1 MNLDEKI
8 TLYKTLNHP
17 LLSVSIFNQIFEIPS
32 GQRTNQYDLIYENSE
47 IKIYTNKSTQSNT
60 NLGSIEIKD
69 TEFFT
74 SLEIEKQLD
83 EIIKNIILSNEI
95 SKQDLQNQIC
105 DLYNKEILNVILP
118 PDSPDSKELK
128 FKMVNRFY
136 EEIQVLI
143 QYSSIKE

>member
-47 IKIYTNKSTQSNT
+47 IKIDTNKSTQSNT
-60 NLGSIEIKD
+60 NLGSIEIKN

-83 EIIKNIILSNEI
+83 KIIKNIIASNII
-95 SKQDLQNQIC
+95 SRKDLQKQIYY
-105 DLYNKEILNVILP
+105 LYNKEILNVILP
-118 PDSPDSKELK
+118 PDSKEIK
-128 FKMVNRFY
+128 FQMVNRFY
-136 EEIQVLI
+136 EELQVLI
-143 QYSSIKE
+143 QYSPIKE

>member
-8 TLYKTLNHP
+8 NLYKSLNHP

-32 GQRTNQYDLIYENSE
+32 EQRTNKYHLIYENSE
-47 IKIYTNKSTQSNT
+47 IKIDTTESINSDTH
-60 NLGSIEIKD
+60 LGTINIEN

-83 EIIKNIILSNEI
+83 EIIKNIISSNKI

-105 DLYNKEILNVILP
+105 DLYNKEIIDIILP
-118 PDSPDSKELK
+118 PDSKELK
-128 FKMVNRFY
+128 VQMVIRFY
-136 EEIQVLI
+136 EKIQILI
-143 QYSSIKE
+143 QYSTIKD

>member
-8 TLYKTLNHP
+8 KLYKTLNHP
-17 LLSVSIFNQIFEIPS
+17 LLSVSIFNQIFAIPS
-32 GQRTNQYDLIYENSE
+32 EQRTNKYNLIYENSE
-47 IKIYTNKSTQSNT
+47 IKIDTNESTQNHT
-60 NLGSIEIKD
+60 YLGSINIEN

-105 DLYNKEILNVILP
+105 NLYNKEILNVILP
-118 PDSPDSKELK
+118 PDSKEIK
-128 FKMVNRFY
+128 FQMVNRFY
-136 EEIQVLI
+136 EELQVLI

>member
-8 TLYKTLNHP
+8 KLYKTLNHP

-32 GQRTNQYDLIYENSE
+32 EQRTNQYDLIYENSE
-47 IKIYTNKSTQSNT
+47 IKIDTNKSTQSNT

-83 EIIKNIILSNEI
+83 KIIKNIIASNI
-95 SKQDLQNQIC
+95 VS
-105 DLYNKEILNVILP
+105 
-118 PDSPDSKELK
+118 
-128 FKMVNRFY
+128 R
-136 EEIQVLI
+136 EEIYKNKSITYITKKFLMLYHHQI
-143 QYSSIKE
+143 QKKLNFKW